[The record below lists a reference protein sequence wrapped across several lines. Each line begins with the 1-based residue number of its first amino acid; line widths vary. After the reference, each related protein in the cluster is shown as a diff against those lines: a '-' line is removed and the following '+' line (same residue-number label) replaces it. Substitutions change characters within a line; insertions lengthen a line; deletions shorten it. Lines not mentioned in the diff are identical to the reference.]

1 MQIKF
6 TCPQGHQLSADRS
19 RVGKPGKCPKCGT
32 EFTVPEADNAAAGK
46 ASKSTQKEATFAFLC
61 PNGHELNGPISLR
74 GRPGQCP
81 HCGEKFLIP
90 EIDDEPGDEP
100 EMPGKTV
107 PTGKVTYEAPPEVFP
122 TEGANAGEEVPTGTI
137 VEVAAEDILLD
148 DEDIPTGELEVGE
161 LSIEEELTLEEDFP
175 SDVQPDQ
182 LSGVSRKSSGVMTKS
197 PHQSLLELVAWMWDR
212 KSSDNQLEI
221 VLRDGATVRAVRYSP
236 KLSSGEYGV
245 FAEKDDD
252 GSHTICTI
260 AWDAVSRVALRN
272 VKDLPERYFE

>member
-19 RVGKPGKCPKCGT
+19 RIGKPGKCPKCGT
-32 EFTVPEADNAAAGK
+32 EFVVPDASEDEAQK
-46 ASKSTQKEATFAFLC
+46 SSKSKSSEATFAFLC

-90 EIDDEPGDEP
+90 EADDESGEEPQIPAEITPGD
-100 EMPGKTV
+100 
-107 PTGKVTYEAPPEVFP
+107 KVTYEAPPKVFP
-122 TEGANAGEEVPTGTI
+122 AQDSSSGDEVPTGEI

-148 DEDIPTGELEVGE
+148 DEDIPAGELEVGE
-161 LSIEEELTLEEDFP
+161 LSIEEELTLEEDVP
-175 SDVQPDQ
+175 QV
-182 LSGVSRKSSGVMTKS
+182 SGISRKSSGIMTKS
-197 PHQSLLELVAWMWDR
+197 DQHSLLQLIAWMWDR
-212 KSSDNQLEI
+212 KSSENQLEI
-221 VLRDGATVRAVRYSP
+221 VMRDGDVVRAVRYSP

-245 FAEKDDD
+245 FAEKSDD
-252 GSHTICTI
+252 GSHTIYTV